1 MTKFWK
7 CLLSLGLAAFLIAPA
22 FAEDAKP
29 KKNRPAAARKE
40 QPAVQLPKEITL
52 TDEQK
57 TKVAEI
63 EKEYAP
69 KMKEL
74 REKLDKVMTE
84 EQKQARLNVM
94 KEAREKAKDKDA
106 KDAKRGKEL
115 QQAIKDA
122 MKLSE
127 EQQKKYD
134 ETDKQIV
141 ALRQEI
147 LEKVKPILTDEQKEK
162 LPKRPERKPGKN
174 KKAA

>member
-7 CLLSLGLAAFLIAPA
+7 CLLSLSLAAFLLSPA
-22 FAEDAKP
+22 LAQDAKA
-29 KKNRPAAARKE
+29 KKNKPNAARKE

-57 TKVAEI
+57 TKVAEL
-63 EKEYAP
+63 EKEFAP

-74 REKLDKVMTE
+74 REKLDKVMTD
-84 EQKQARLNVM
+84 EQKKARLDVM
-94 KEAREKAKDKDA
+94 KEAREKGKEGRK
-106 KDAKRGKEL
+106 GKEL

-127 EQQKKYD
+127 EQQKSYD
-134 ETDKQIV
+134 ETDKKIT

-147 LEKVKPILTDEQKEK
+147 LEKVKPLLTDDQKAKLPQRPAAKKPKEK
-162 LPKRPERKPGKN
+162 KN
-174 KKAA
+174 AA

>member
-7 CLLSLGLAAFLIAPA
+7 CLLSLSLAAFLVSPVIAQ
-22 FAEDAKP
+22 DAKAKRAKP
-29 KKNRPAAARKE
+29 NARKE

-57 TKVAEI
+57 TKVAEL

-84 EQKQARLNVM
+84 EQKKARLDVM
-94 KEAREKAKDKDA
+94 KEAREKGKEGRK
-106 KDAKRGKEL
+106 GKEL
-115 QQAIKDA
+115 QQALKDA

-127 EQQKKYD
+127 EQQKSYD
-134 ETDKQIV
+134 ETDKKIV

-147 LEKVKPILTDEQKEK
+147 LEKVKPLLTDEQKEK
-162 LPKRPERKPGKN
+162 LPKRPERKKAKD

>member
-7 CLLSLGLAAFLIAPA
+7 CLLSLSLAAFLLSPVM
-22 FAEDAKP
+22 AEDAKA
-29 KKNRPAAARKE
+29 KKAKPNARKE

-57 TKVAEI
+57 TKVAEL

-84 EQKQARLNVM
+84 EQKKARLDVM
-94 KEAREKAKDKDA
+94 KEAREKAKDNKE
-106 KDAKRGKEL
+106 AKRGKEL
-115 QQAIKDA
+115 AQAIKDA

-127 EQQKKYD
+127 EQQKSYD
-134 ETDKQIV
+134 ETDKKIV

-147 LEKVKPILTDEQKEK
+147 LEKVKPLLTDEQKEK
-162 LPKRPERKPGKN
+162 LPKRPERKKATD
-174 KKAA
+174 KKAT

>member
-7 CLLSLGLAAFLIAPA
+7 CLLSLSLAAFLLSPA
-22 FAEDAKP
+22 LAEDAKP
-29 KKNRPAAARKE
+29 KRNKPIARKE

-57 TKVAEI
+57 TKVAEL

-74 REKLDKVMTE
+74 REQLDKVMTD
-84 EQKQARLNVM
+84 EQKKARLDVM
-94 KEAREKAKDKDA
+94 KEAREKGKEGRK
-106 KDAKRGKEL
+106 GKEL

-127 EQQKKYD
+127 EQQKSYD
-134 ETDKQIV
+134 ETDKKIT

-147 LEKVKPILTDEQKEK
+147 LEKVKPLLTDEQKEK
-162 LPKRPERKPGKN
+162 LPKRPERKKPN
-174 KKAA
+174 EKKAA

>member
-7 CLLSLGLAAFLIAPA
+7 CLLSLGLAAFLISPA

-29 KKNRPAAARKE
+29 KKNRPVAARKE
-40 QPAVQLPKEITL
+40 QPAVQLPKEIVL

-74 REKLDKVMTE
+74 RETLDKVMTE

-94 KEAREKAKDKDA
+94 KEAREKAKDRKE
-106 KDAKRGKEL
+106 AKRGKEL

>member
-1 MTKFWK
+1 MTKIWR
-7 CLLSLGLAAFLIAPA
+7 CLLSLSLCAFLLSPA
-22 FAEDAKP
+22 MAQDEKAKR
-29 KKNRPAAARKE
+29 KKNQPAKE
-40 QPAVQLPKEITL
+40 QPVVQLPKEITL

-84 EQKQARLNVM
+84 EQKKARLDVM
-94 KEAREKAKDKDA
+94 KEAREKAKDNKE
-106 KDAKRGKEL
+106 AKRGKEL
-115 QQAIKDA
+115 SQAIKDA

-147 LEKVKPILTDEQKEK
+147 LEKVKPLLTDEQKEK
-162 LPKRPERKPGKN
+162 LPKRPERK
-174 KKAA
+174 KAKDK

>member
-7 CLLSLGLAAFLIAPA
+7 CLLSLSLAAFLLSPA
-22 FAEDAKP
+22 MAEDAKA
-29 KKNRPAAARKE
+29 KKNRPNARKE
-40 QPAVQLPKEITL
+40 QPAVQLPKDITL
-52 TDEQK
+52 TDDQK
-57 TKVAEI
+57 TKVAEL

-84 EQKQARLNVM
+84 EQKKARLEVM
-94 KEAREKAKDKDA
+94 KEHREKGKEGK
-106 KDAKRGKEL
+106 KGKEL
-115 QQAIKDA
+115 VQALKDA

-134 ETDKQIV
+134 ETDKQIT
-141 ALRQEI
+141 ALRHEI
-147 LEKVKPILTDEQKEK
+147 LEKVKPLLTDEQKAK
-162 LPKRPERKPGKN
+162 LPKRPEARK

>member
-7 CLLSLGLAAFLIAPA
+7 CLLSIGLAAFLLAPVM
-22 FAEDAKP
+22 AEDAKAKRAKP
-29 KKNRPAAARKE
+29 NARKE

-57 TKVAEI
+57 TKVAEL

-74 REKLDKVMTE
+74 REKLDKTMTE
-84 EQKQARLNVM
+84 EQKKARLEVM
-94 KEAREKAKDKDA
+94 KEAREKGKEGRK
-106 KDAKRGKEL
+106 GKEL

-127 EQQKKYD
+127 EQQKSYD
-134 ETDKQIV
+134 EADKKLI

-147 LEKVKPILTDEQKEK
+147 LEKVKPLLTDEQKAK
-162 LPKRPERKPGKN
+162 LPQRPERKKGKDR
-174 KKAA
+174 KAK

>member
-1 MTKFWK
+1 MTTFWK
-7 CLLSLGLAAFLIAPA
+7 CLLSVSLSAFLLSPLM
-22 FAEDAKP
+22 AEDAKA
-29 KKNRPAAARKE
+29 KKTRPNARKE

-57 TKVAEI
+57 TKVAEL

-84 EQKQARLNVM
+84 EQQKARHDAM
-94 KEAREKAKDKDA
+94 KEAREKGKEGK
-106 KDAKRGKEL
+106 KGKEL
-115 QQAIKDA
+115 HQAINDA

-134 ETDKQIV
+134 ETDKQIT
-141 ALRQEI
+141 ALRLEI
-147 LEKVKPILTDEQKEK
+147 LEKVKPLLTDEQKEK
-162 LPKRPERKPGKN
+162 LPKRAAAARKPN
-174 KKAA
+174 AKKAA

>member
-7 CLLSLGLAAFLIAPA
+7 CLLSLSLAAFLLSPVMAQ
-22 FAEDAKP
+22 DAKA
-29 KKNRPAAARKE
+29 KKNKPNAQKE

-57 TKVAEI
+57 TKVAEL

-84 EQKQARLNVM
+84 EQKKARLDVM
-94 KEAREKAKDKDA
+94 KEAREKGKEGK
-106 KDAKRGKEL
+106 KGKEL
-115 QQAIKDA
+115 HDAINAA
-122 MKLSE
+122 MKLTE
-127 EQQKKYD
+127 EQQKNYD
-134 ETDKQIV
+134 EADKKLT

-147 LEKVKPILTDEQKEK
+147 LEKVKPLLTDDQKSKLPQRPAAKKAKEK
-162 LPKRPERKPGKN
+162 

>member
-7 CLLSLGLAAFLIAPA
+7 CLMSLSLTVLLLSPA
-22 FAEDAKP
+22 LAEDAKP
-29 KKNRPAAARKE
+29 KKNKPNAARKE

-57 TKVAEI
+57 TKVAEL

-84 EQKQARLNVM
+84 EQKKARLEVM
-94 KEAREKAKDKDA
+94 KEAREKGKEGRK
-106 KDAKRGKEL
+106 GKEL

-122 MKLSE
+122 MKLSD
-127 EQQKKYD
+127 EQQKSYD
-134 ETDKQIV
+134 ETDKKIV

-147 LEKVKPILTDEQKEK
+147 LEKVKPLLTDEQKEK
-162 LPKRPERKPGKN
+162 LPKRPTAKKPKEKKN
-174 KKAA
+174 AA

>member
-1 MTKFWK
+1 MTKFCR
-7 CLLSLGLAAFLIAPA
+7 CLLSLSLAAFLRSPVMAQ
-22 FAEDAKP
+22 DAKAKRAKP
-29 KKNRPAAARKE
+29 NARKE

-57 TKVAEI
+57 TKVAEL

-84 EQKQARLNVM
+84 EQKKARLEVM
-94 KEAREKAKDKDA
+94 KEAREKGKEGRK
-106 KDAKRGKEL
+106 GKEL

-127 EQQKKYD
+127 EQQENYD
-134 ETDKQIV
+134 EANKKLV
-141 ALRQEI
+141 ALQLEI
-147 LEKVKPILTDEQKEK
+147 REKVKPLLTDEQKEK
-162 LPKRPERKPGKN
+162 LPKRPERKKAKD